1 MGLKLDSKER
11 IKRPNIL
18 HLEFQIPHEGG
29 TSEVV
34 QFNPPPW
41 GDPGAWLCAST
52 CIHGDKAPV
61 TAQPPWLWMDT
72 CLCEQ
77 PATHVGSL
85 GNSVQLYSVFHV
97 LAFKRALT
105 WAHPWRQRSWP
116 TVKRIQPESHPSE
129 WWEAP
134 VASTLLSLDLLEWE
148 AASASRLD

>member
-61 TAQPPWLWMDT
+61 TAKPPWL
-72 CLCEQ
+72 
-77 PATHVGSL
+77 
-85 GNSVQLYSVFHV
+85 
-97 LAFKRALT
+97 
-105 WAHPWRQRSWP
+105 
-116 TVKRIQPESHPSE
+116 
-129 WWEAP
+129 
-134 VASTLLSLDLLEWE
+134 
-148 AASASRLD
+148 